1 MLVLGYVGDSHSS
14 HTWNESGMFY
24 TSGVSEWD
32 LFFAPKIE
40 AVYVY
45 QYKDD
50 PKGRYVT
57 VHSSKVK
64 EYAGIMNSAVY
75 TYLGTITGQIV
86 PPEEG
91 K

>member
-1 MLVLGYVGDSHSS
+1 MLVLGYVGDSHSP

-40 AVYVY
+40 VVHVF
-45 QYKDD
+45 KDRESNEQLTTLD
-50 PKGRYVT
+50 GDEAGKWKT
-57 VHSSKVK
+57 
-64 EYAGIMNSAVY
+64 YAAY